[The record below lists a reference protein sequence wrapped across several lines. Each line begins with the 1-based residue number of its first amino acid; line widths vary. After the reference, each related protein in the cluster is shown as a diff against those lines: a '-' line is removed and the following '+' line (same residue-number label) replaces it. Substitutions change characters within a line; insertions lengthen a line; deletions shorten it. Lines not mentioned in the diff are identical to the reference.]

1 MKQITFI
8 QHAIDRLKERGIS
21 SEQVKEI
28 VLNPDY
34 TDRLD
39 GRKIAQKL
47 INGKLI
53 RVIYDEEKDV
63 IIIISAYRTSKVGKY
78 LRK

>member
-1 MKQITFI
+1 MKQINFI
-8 QHAIDRLKERGIS
+8 QHALDRLKERGIS
-21 SEQVKEI
+21 EELVREI
-28 VLNPDY
+28 IRDPQD
-34 TDRLD
+34 TDHLD

-53 RVIYDEEKDV
+53 RVIYDEEEDAIV
-63 IIIISAYRTSKVGKY
+63 VISAYKTSKVGKY